1 MRKTHLLVGG
11 LLVGTVIC
19 ETIAILRMQKTCGTL
34 LIDNNLEDKT
44 IYRFDANDLDA
55 LSKKKYVR
63 LKVDSNADL
72 SQH

>member
-19 ETIAILRMQKTCGTL
+19 ETIAILRMRKTCGVL
-34 LIDNNLEDKT
+34 KIDLKSEDRDL
-44 IYRFDANDLDA
+44 YRFELDDLDA
-55 LSKKKYVR
+55 LSNKKYVR
-63 LKVDSNADL
+63 VKVDNNADL